1 MITNKTVF
9 VQIMAFDKH
18 SADNFSRNI
27 VADTKESFNKQVEDF
42 ESEVPFTKFY
52 IEMIADEVLNDDQL
66 AIVEDHEV
74 N

>member
-1 MITNKTVF
+1 MEKVF

-18 SADNFSRNI
+18 SADNFGRTI
-27 VADTKESFNKQVEDF
+27 VADTKESFNKQVEEF

-52 IEMIADEVLNDDQL
+52 VEMIADEVLNDEQL
-66 AIVEDHEV
+66 KIVEDHEV